1 MKNTNFKKIGL
12 LLLLSSFF
20 NSNAQE
26 KRTSEFR
33 VSYGVVSTNSII
45 NTVTDILTTPA
56 TLGAITVDNKIS
68 SGVFTISY
76 SYALVD
82 KLNLGLDLAY
92 EAFVSDVISNG
103 KIVNKQKEDDITLA
117 LKSDYNYLS
126 KNKFRLYSG
135 LGIGYTLIKN
145 RTNDLS
151 SHGLS
156 FDNSSRFNF
165 QITGIGFRYG
175 GKLGISAEAGLGYK
189 GILNAGISYQ
199 L

>member
-103 KIVNKQKEDDITLA
+103 KIVNKQKEDDITPA
-117 LKSDYNYLS
+117 LKSNYNYLS
-126 KNKFRLYSG
+126 KNKFRLY
-135 LGIGYTLIKN
+135 
-145 RTNDLS
+145 
-151 SHGLS
+151 
-156 FDNSSRFNF
+156 
-165 QITGIGFRYG
+165 
-175 GKLGISAEAGLGYK
+175 
-189 GILNAGISYQ
+189 
-199 L
+199 

>member
-45 NTVTDILTTPA
+45 NTVTDILTTPG

-117 LKSDYNYLS
+117 LKSNYNYLS

-151 SHGLS
+151 SQGLS

>member
-117 LKSDYNYLS
+117 LKSNYNYLS

-151 SHGLS
+151 SQGLS